1 MADNKFDLEV
11 MCPDR
16 TFFKGEADMVELNT
30 TEGYIGVYPGHIPLA
45 TVLSPGIM
53 VIHNDGEEKK
63 AALHSGFAQIEQ
75 DKIMI
80 LAEIAE
86 WPEEINFNRAEEA
99 RIRAERRLSGSESGI
114 DIKRAEAALKR
125 SLTRISLKK

>member
-1 MADNKFDLEV
+1 MADNKFEVVV

-16 TFFKGEADMVELNT
+16 TFFKGEADMVEMNT

-45 TVLSPGIM
+45 TILAPGIM
-53 VIHNDGEEKK
+53 IIHNELEEKK
-63 AALHSGFAQIEQ
+63 AAIHSGIAQIQQ

-80 LAEIAE
+80 LAEVAE
-86 WPEEINFNRAEEA
+86 WPDEINIDRANEA
-99 RIRAERRLSGSESGI
+99 KIRAERRLSGSESGI

-125 SLTRISLKK
+125 SLTRISLKN